1 MALIEPWSQEEFTN
15 DLVKEFNENGFYSQP
30 KETKLYLII
39 NGKEE
44 LIGNAVVANIEETN
58 EKIPVYS
65 FNSSQYAKFLQGKEI
80 ITGIIALR
88 KITVSNF
95 LSLIR
100 ENIIE
105 EEVEEKA
112 LEYEKQAEEIAKITN
127 SEESQA
133 FANELKNIAEKYK
146 RRSDSSFEFDSD
158 FGNRNSLIYYMEKLA
173 FNNAEA
179 KLKIV
184 YEGKMGSGASPVLN
198 IKDVLFTKK
207 QTEINIDR
215 ADIVEVYSFIGNPDY

>member
-1 MALIEPWSQEEFTN
+1 MALTGRIPQEEFV
-15 DLVKEFNENGFYSQP
+15 DEFVKEFNEDGFYSQP
-30 KETKLYLII
+30 KETKLYLTI

-44 LIGNAVVANIEETN
+44 LIGNAVVANIEEAN

-80 ITGIIALR
+80 ITGILALR

-95 LSLIR
+95 ISLIR
-100 ENIIE
+100 ENIVDKE
-105 EEVEEKA
+105 SEEKA
-112 LEYEKQAEEIAKITN
+112 LEYEKQAEEISKINN
-127 SEESQA
+127 SEESQS
-133 FANELKNIAEKYK
+133 FAQELKNIADKYK
-146 RRSDSSFEFDSD
+146 RRSDSTFEFDGD
-158 FGNRNSLIYYMEKLA
+158 FGNKNSLIYYIEKLSLSD
-173 FNNAEA
+173 AEA

-215 ADIVEVYSFIGNPDY
+215 ADIIEVYSFIGNPSY

>member
-1 MALIEPWSQEEFTN
+1 MALTGRVPQEEFV
-15 DLVKEFNENGFYSQP
+15 DEFVKEFNEDGFYSQP

-80 ITGIIALR
+80 ITGILALR

-95 LSLIR
+95 ISLIK
-100 ENIIE
+100 ENTIDQE
-105 EEVEEKA
+105 SEEKS
-112 LEYEKQAEEIAKITN
+112 LEYEKQAEEISKINN
-127 SEESQA
+127 SEESQI
-133 FANELKNIAEKYK
+133 FAQELKSIADKYK
-146 RRSDSSFEFDSD
+146 RRSDSTFEFEGD
-158 FGNRNSLIYYMEKLA
+158 FGNKNSLIYYMEKLSLSD
-173 FNNAEA
+173 AEA

-215 ADIVEVYSFIGNPDY
+215 ADIVEVYSFIGNPSY

>member
-1 MALIEPWSQEEFTN
+1 MALTGRVPQEEFV
-15 DLVKEFNENGFYSQP
+15 DEFVKEFNEDGFYSQP

-80 ITGIIALR
+80 ITGILALR

-95 LSLIR
+95 ISLIK
-100 ENIIE
+100 ENTIDQE
-105 EEVEEKA
+105 SEEKS
-112 LEYEKQAEEIAKITN
+112 LEYEKQAEEISKINN
-127 SEESQA
+127 SEESQI
-133 FANELKNIAEKYK
+133 FAQKLKSIADKYK
-146 RRSDSSFEFDSD
+146 RRSDSTFEFEGD
-158 FGNRNSLIYYMEKLA
+158 FGNKNSLIYYMEKLSLSD
-173 FNNAEA
+173 AEA

-215 ADIVEVYSFIGNPDY
+215 ADIVEVYSFIGNPSY